1 MELTNKIINSFLALC
16 ASAALGAG
24 GMYLYN
30 KDKIKTAERYSLT
43 EECAEILGSAGVK
56 LPEGADEK
64 TAVMEGYLKA
74 YDDKYTFYYKK
85 AEKTLQSE
93 IEMVNDVPCLD
104 SCGFRVDADE
114 QNRLR
119 VSYIEPGGTADK
131 QGLKVGDVFLM
142 IDDADVTKDPV
153 EHIRKLYGVDGTVR
167 KFVMARGN
175 EEITV
180 NFKITNP
187 PRDDVEK
194 AVNSKVLEGH
204 ILLLKVREMN
214 LDTQLFFGSELSL
227 NSDGCDSLIIDMR
240 NNPGGETTAAV
251 DIAKEFVDSGYVT
264 EYYYT
269 GKTKKIEVASSEN
282 KVDLPVVI
290 LVNEKTASAAEIFTA
305 LLKQNNENVTI
316 VGTNTFGK
324 GCFQFEKELSN
335 GGILRYTAGYYTVG
349 DWECYHGKGI
359 SPDIAVEMDSLLIG
373 SDKDVQL
380 EKALSIIG

>member
-1 MELTNKIINSFLALC
+1 MKLTNKAINLFLALC

-30 KDKIKTAERYSLT
+30 KDKIETAERYSLT
-43 EECAEILGSAGVK
+43 EECAEILESAGVK
-56 LPEGADEK
+56 LPEDADEK
-64 TAVMEGYLKA
+64 NAVLKGYLEA

-131 QGLKVGDVFLM
+131 HGLKVGDVFLM
-142 IDDADVTKDPV
+142 IDDADVTKNPI
-153 EHIRKLYGVDGTVR
+153 EHIQKLYGVDGTVR
-167 KFVMARGN
+167 KFVMERGN

-180 NFKITNP
+180 DFKITNP
-187 PRDDVEK
+187 PRDVEK
-194 AVNSKVLEGH
+194 AVNSKVLDGH
-204 ILLLKVREMN
+204 ILFLKVRKMN
-214 LDTQLFFGSELSL
+214 FDTQIFFKSEINQNL
-227 NSDGCDSLIIDMR
+227 DGCDSVVIDMR
-240 NNPGGETTAAV
+240 DNPGGETNVAA
-251 DIAKEFVDSGYVT
+251 DIAGTFVDSGYVT

-269 GKTKKIEVASSEN
+269 GKTKKIEVASPEN

-290 LVNEKTASAAEIFTA
+290 LVNENTASAAEIFTA
-305 LLKQNNENVTI
+305 LLKQNNEKVTI
-316 VGTNTFGK
+316 VGSNTFGK
-324 GCFQFEKELSN
+324 GCFQLEKELSD

-349 DWECYHGKGI
+349 DWECYQGKGI
-359 SPDIAVEMDSLLIG
+359 KPDVEVEMDSSLIG

>member
-1 MELTNKIINSFLALC
+1 MKLTNKAINLFLALC

-30 KDKIKTAERYSLT
+30 KDKIKTAERYGLT

-64 TAVMEGYLKA
+64 NAVLKGYLEA

-131 QGLKVGDVFLM
+131 HGLKVGDVFLM
-142 IDDADVTKDPV
+142 IDDADVTKNPI
-153 EHIRKLYGVDGTVR
+153 EHIQKLYGVDGTVR
-167 KFVMARGN
+167 KFVMERGN

-180 NFKITNP
+180 DFKITNP
-187 PRDDVEK
+187 PRDVEK
-194 AVNSKVLEGH
+194 AVNSKVLDGH
-204 ILLLKVREMN
+204 ILFLKVRKMN
-214 LDTQLFFGSELSL
+214 FDTQIFFESEINQNL
-227 NSDGCDSLIIDMR
+227 DGCDSVVIDMR
-240 NNPGGETTAAV
+240 DNPGGETNVAA
-251 DIAKEFVDSGYVT
+251 DIAGTFVDSGYVT

-269 GKTKKIEVASSEN
+269 GKTKKIEVASPEN

-290 LVNEKTASAAEIFTA
+290 LVNENTASAAEIFTA
-305 LLKQNNENVTI
+305 LLKQNNEKVTI
-316 VGTNTFGK
+316 VGKNTFGK
-324 GCFQFEKELSN
+324 GCFQLEKELSD

-349 DWECYHGKGI
+349 DWECYQGKGI
-359 SPDIAVEMDSLLIG
+359 KPDVEVEMDSSLIG